1 MRTRGLMVIGIILIV
16 FGLLAL
22 VSNLTN
28 LDFGTYCFPTGLIVI
43 GIWVLVR
50 PRMVKDSA
58 VEFNILG
65 DHKRDGRWAVRPLE
79 IWSGVG
85 SVKLDFTQAEVP
97 SGETFQHIYSL
108 VGDVVLRPGSTVGLE
123 LTANGLLNS
132 IKWMGA
138 KQDNFLNSV
147 QHTTPNYASTE
158 RKVKVEVTALVGDI
172 KVIAPDAMS

>member
-1 MRTRGLMVIGIILIV
+1 MRTRGLMIIGIILIV

-22 VSNLTN
+22 VSNLTGV
-28 LDFGTYCFPTGLIVI
+28 DYSSFCFPAGLIVI
-43 GIWVLVR
+43 GVWVLAR
-50 PRMVKDSA
+50 PRMVKDSS

-65 DHKRDGRWAVRPLE
+65 DHKREGAWEVKAGE

-85 SVKLDFTQAEVP
+85 SVKLDFTQANVP
-97 SGETFQHIYSL
+97 SGETSLHIFSL
-108 VGDVVLRPGSTVGLE
+108 VGDVVLRPGSTIGLE

-132 IKWMGA
+132 IKWLGA

-147 QHTTPNYASTE
+147 QHTTANFTSAD
-158 RKVKVEVTALVGDI
+158 RKVKVEVTALIGDI